1 VQGTPTSR
9 DVENELP
16 MTDVNAD
23 SDIVTAIV
31 ASPRATGRFTILVDG
46 KSFATLSLDVIERL
60 RVRVGASIAD
70 RREAIEL
77 EEAALRTYDRAVA
90 MLAAQARSA
99 RDLERRLVRKGED
112 PTHVRSA
119 IERLRA
125 AGFVD
130 DAVFARQLARS
141 KLLGA
146 GHSARRLRQELGKRG
161 VARDV
166 ADEAVNEVVEEEAVD
181 EVALVAAAARKKLRA
196 LRGVDEATRR
206 RRLYGFLAR
215 RGYESDTI
223 RRALESLGDEM
234 KADGERTDEGE

>member
-16 MTDVNAD
+16 MNDVNAD

-31 ASPRATGRFTILVDG
+31 ASPRAAGRFTILVDG

-77 EEAALRTYDRAVA
+77 EEAALRTYDRALS

-112 PTHVRSA
+112 PSHVRSA

-166 ADEAVNEVVEEEAVD
+166 ADEAVSEVVAEEAVD
-181 EVALVAAAARKKLRA
+181 EVALVMKAARKKLAA
-196 LRGVDEATRR
+196 LGRLDAPTRN
-206 RRLYGFLAR
+206 RRLYAFLAR
-215 RGYESDTI
+215 RGYEADVIRTALDRLRKEASD
-223 RRALESLGDEM
+223 ALEASED
-234 KADGERTDEGE
+234 D